1 MADDGISIR
10 LEGYKALADSL
21 REMPVRIRRA
31 MMRSF
36 ARIGGSVVQD
46 ARSAAPHKTGKLR
59 SSIRL
64 RVSERQDKTG
74 VWMRVSVG
82 QWYGALMEEGVNSI
96 VDDFRVWKE
105 RKPWA
110 AGRLGG
116 KRKRWR
122 VKQRT
127 LFVAA
132 RPFFG
137 PAWQRAA
144 SRFGAEAQDALTSAM
159 EGH

>member
-1 MADDGISIR
+1 MADGVSIR
-10 LEGYKALADSL
+10 LEGYKELAGNL
-21 REMPVRIRRA
+21 REMPVRVRRA
-31 MMRSF
+31 MKRTF

-64 RVSERQDKTG
+64 RVSDRQDKTG

-82 QWYGALMEEGVNSI
+82 QWYGALIEEGVNSQSG
-96 VDDFRVWKE
+96 DFRVWSE
-105 RKPWA
+105 RKAGA

-127 LFVAA
+127 LTIAA

-144 SRFGAEAQDALTSAM
+144 GRFEAEAQDALTSAV
-159 EGH
+159 EGQ